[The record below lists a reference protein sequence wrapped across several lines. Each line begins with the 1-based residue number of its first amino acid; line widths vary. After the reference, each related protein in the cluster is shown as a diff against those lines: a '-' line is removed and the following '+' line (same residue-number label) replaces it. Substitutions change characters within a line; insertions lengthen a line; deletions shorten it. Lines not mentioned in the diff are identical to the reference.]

1 MLLGSCARSAPSI
14 AAVSGGSWRLLL
26 PCRLLQRNVSH
37 SSFLTGT
44 RCFGVVCHTFPRFQ
58 RLNGHTNAGANAA
71 AAAATTTRRR
81 GRGRGRKKKEEK
93 EEEAD
98 GDGVDIDMELEPVDL
113 GKLALPLHLME
124 TIPPDVIANIVA
136 KDKTIVFSPHRK
148 KHDVTRR
155 IMRMKYRYSIQS
167 LGKVFHFCF
176 FAPTDTNRNGAVRN
190 ITPEDFQRVKD
201 KMRTLTRFI
210 IVDERWPLEMSIEV
224 TPIIERAPS
233 DNNSLVDVANM
244 LSRVLADELHIGAWC
259 GISST
264 PVLAKMAC
272 EAGRNEPSLHPAALA
287 SGGIL
292 SLKHYDLPTH
302 ESLKEFL
309 ANVPLSDIPVLGE
322 AQVELLKTVYGI
334 RNCGDI
340 STQEERMGFSLA
352 PATMD
357 FFLSIAYGAIRLENE
372 IGITLRQ
379 KGARCKAAQVRR
391 ESQYGRVVSEEQFIN
406 TVLTVFDSVHKDL
419 LLYDFVTG
427 RVSLETRRTV
437 PRVFWVTEEY
447 EDITPRTNNR
457 EILRE
462 TTLRLAKR
470 FAPRRTKEFMD
481 VYIVSIHFSDIRTW
495 DEEYEGEANTHGR
508 VRRRH
513 RGKKPPLVGPE
524 DKNNMGSKSKLMQWD
539 EPIMPRGITV
549 VM

>member
-1 MLLGSCARSAPSI
+1 MLLGSCARYAPSI

-26 PCRLLQRNVSH
+26 PCRLLRRNVSH
-37 SSFLTGT
+37 SFFLTGT
-44 RCFGVVCHTFPRFQ
+44 RCFCVVCHTFPRLQ
-58 RLNGHTNAGANAA
+58 RLNGDTNAGAV
-71 AAAATTTRRR
+71 AATTTATTMTRRRR
-81 GRGRGRKKKEEK
+81 GRRKRAEGEV
-93 EEEAD
+93 D
-98 GDGVDIDMELEPVDL
+98 GEGVDIDMELEPVDL

-148 KHDVTRR
+148 KHDVMRR
-155 IMRMKYRYSIQS
+155 ITRMKYRYSVQP

-176 FAPTDTNRNGAVRN
+176 FSPTGTTSNGAVRK

-201 KMRTLTRFI
+201 KLRMLTRFI
-210 IVDERWPLEMSIEV
+210 IVDKRWPLEVSVEV

-233 DNNSLVDVANM
+233 ENNSLVDVANM
-244 LSRVLADELHIGAWC
+244 LSRTLADELRIGAWC

-272 EAGRNEPSLHPAALA
+272 EASRNQPPLRPAALA

-309 ANVPLSDIPVLGE
+309 ADVPLSDIPVLGK
-322 AQVELLKTVYGI
+322 AQVELLKSVYGI
-334 RNCGDI
+334 KKCGDI
-340 STQEERMGFSLA
+340 SAQEDRMGFSLA

-379 KGARCKAAQVRR
+379 KGTRCKAAQIRR
-391 ESQYGRVVSEEQFIN
+391 ESQYGRIVSEEQFIN
-406 TVLTVFDSVHKDL
+406 TVLTIFDSVHKDL
-419 LLYDFVTG
+419 LLHDFVTG
-427 RVSLETRRTV
+427 RVSIDTRRTV

-447 EDITPRTNNR
+447 EEITPRTNNR

-470 FAPRRTKEFMD
+470 FAPRRTKEFLD
-481 VYIVSIHFSDIRTW
+481 VYIVSIHFSEIRTW
-495 DEEYEGEANTHGR
+495 DEEYGGASITHGNI
-508 VRRRH
+508 RRR
-513 RGKKPPLVGPE
+513 RRSGKKFPSGGPGEKDKVGI
-524 DKNNMGSKSKLMQWD
+524 KNSLMQWN